1 MFDKNLVAFVVV
13 GALVGPVGAATVP
26 FTEEFATG
34 VSNWR
39 DTADL
44 DTLSWFGTGG
54 PDGGSYVS
62 TSYLVPDPI
71 PPFGAILFRG
81 HDEFDSSSDN
91 FVGNWITDGV
101 SEFSFWVRHDAAESL
116 GVFARFA
123 TPDNFP
129 GAAGIS
135 FIPVLPGE
143 WTEIVIPIFDGSPN
157 IVLEGFPFQDVFSNI
172 GNVQIGFSPT
182 ADMIGQTITL
192 DLDKVSITP
201 APGAWV
207 LLGLAGLGGRRRR
220 RGQGGTGSL
229 SASASRSLRPTH

>member
-1 MFDKNLVAFVVV
+1 MLNKNLVAFLVVV
-13 GALVGPVGAATVP
+13 ALEGSVGGATVP
-26 FTEEFATG
+26 FTEDFDMG

-39 DTADL
+39 DTAGM
-44 DTLSWFGTGG
+44 DTLSWFAAGG
-54 PDGGSYVS
+54 RDGGAYVS

-101 SEFSFWVRHDAAESL
+101 SEFSFWVRHDAAAPLSI
-116 GVFARFA
+116 FARFA
-123 TPDNFP
+123 TADNFP
-129 GAAGIS
+129 GAVGIS
-135 FIPVLPGE
+135 FVPVLPDL

-157 IVLEGFPFQDVFSNI
+157 IVLEGFPFEDVFSNI
-172 GNVQIGFSPT
+172 GNVQIGISPT
-182 ADMIGQTITL
+182 VDLIGQTITV

-207 LLGLAGLGGRRRR
+207 LLALGGLSRRRR
-220 RGQGGTGSL
+220 RVPPRDDPT
-229 SASASRSLRPTH
+229 RRPVRRARR